1 VEQFLLGLVAQFSS
15 GCIICFLQFM
25 FILHRFSELIIFS
38 FFGFFVLGL
47 GLLLIVEGGIR
58 KAKQAPS

>member
-1 VEQFLLGLVAQFSS
+1 
-15 GCIICFLQFM
+15 M